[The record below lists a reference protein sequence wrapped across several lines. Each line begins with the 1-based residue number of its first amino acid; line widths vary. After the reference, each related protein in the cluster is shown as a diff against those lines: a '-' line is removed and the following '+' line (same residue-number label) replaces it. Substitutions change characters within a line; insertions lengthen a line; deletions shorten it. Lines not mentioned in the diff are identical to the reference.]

1 MNAILGYAEMLMED
15 AEESGDSSSIA
26 DLQRIHQ
33 SGMHLLAL
41 INDVLDLAKVEAG
54 KMEALA
60 EDFIIEELIDDVT
73 ATAHPLLGKNNN
85 TLSIERRGDMGI
97 AHQE

>member
-1 MNAILGYAEMLMED
+1 MEE
-15 AEESGDSSSIA
+15 AEETGQVEPVP

-41 INDVLDLAKVEAG
+41 INDVLDLAKVESG

-60 EDFIIEELIDDVT
+60 EDFVIDDLVEEVA
-73 ATAHPLLGKNNN
+73 ATSHPLLTKNNN
-85 TLSIERRGDMGI
+85 FCG
-97 AHQE
+97 